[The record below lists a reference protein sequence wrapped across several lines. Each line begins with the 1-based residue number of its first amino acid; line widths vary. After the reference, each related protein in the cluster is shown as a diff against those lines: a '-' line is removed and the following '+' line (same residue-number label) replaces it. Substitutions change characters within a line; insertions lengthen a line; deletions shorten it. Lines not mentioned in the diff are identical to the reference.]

1 MKSYSNVDSD
11 LIKKFILPRE
21 VTSRKGDN
29 GITLIVGGSRIYH
42 GAPLLASMAALRSG
56 VDLVY
61 TAVPKIN
68 IIPSRNFSADLIL
81 IPFPD
86 DKLTAGAVHRLL
98 KSIPKKIQSA
108 AIGMGLNNAKPQA
121 LSSLIQ
127 GLLNQDVKLIV
138 DAGAL
143 IPEILNQITNSQV
156 VVTPHAGEFKRM
168 FGLTIPEKLNDQ
180 IEIVSD
186 TAKEFGITVTL
197 KGYWNIVSDGETVFV
212 MQRTT
217 PAMTV
222 GGTGDILSGLIAGYL
237 TKYDPVVASIMGLF
251 FNGTAALNVY
261 EKTGLHM
268 VSSDLLVELPF
279 VMKEFDILK

>member
-127 GLLNQDVKLIV
+127 GLLNQHVKLLV

-197 KGYWNIVSDGETVFV
+197 KGYWNIVSDGENVFV

>member
-156 VVTPHAGEFKRM
+156 IVTPHAGEFKRL
-168 FGLTIPEKLNDQ
+168 FGLTIPEKLKDQ

-197 KGYWNIVSDGETVFV
+197 KGYWNIVSDGENVFV

-237 TKYDPVVASIMGLF
+237 TKYDPIVASIMGLF

-261 EKTGLHM
+261 AKSGLHM

>member
-127 GLLNQDVKLIV
+127 GLLNQHVKLLV

>member
-1 MKSYSNVDSD
+1 MKSYSNIDAD
-11 LIKKFILPRE
+11 MIKKFLLPRN
-21 VTSRKGDN
+21 VASRKGEN

-61 TAVPKIN
+61 TSVPKIN
-68 IIPSRNFSADLIL
+68 IITSRNFSADLIV

-86 DKLTAGAVHRLL
+86 DKLTTGATNRLL
-98 KSIPKKIQSA
+98 KSIPKKMQSA
-108 AIGMGLNNAKPQA
+108 AIGMGLNTAKPQA

-127 GLLNQDVKLIV
+127 TLLDQKVKLIV

-143 IPEILNQITNSQV
+143 IPEILNQITNSKV
-156 VVTPHAGEFKRM
+156 VVTPHAGEFKRI
-168 FGLTIPEKLNDQ
+168 FGMTVPSDLHDQ
-180 IEIVSD
+180 IEIVSNK
-186 TAKEFGITVTL
+186 AKEFGIIVTL
-197 KGYWNIVSDGETVFV
+197 KGYWNIVSDGENAFV
-212 MQRTT
+212 MPRTT

-222 GGTGDILSGLIAGYL
+222 GGTGDILSGLIAGLL

-261 EKTGLHM
+261 EKLGLHM
-268 VSSDLLVELPF
+268 ISSDLLSELPI
-279 VMKEFDILK
+279 VMRQFDKLE